1 MQIRFSML
9 TLAIS
14 LAAFAFTPALAAT
27 SAAKP
32 KTAQQQKMA
41 ECSHQSKGMKGE
53 AHKQFM
59 SNCLKD
65 KSAAPMSTG
74 GKMTQQE
81 KMKSCN
87 AEAKTKALKG
97 TERKAFMSTCLKG

>member
-9 TLAIS
+9 TLPLS
-14 LAAFAFTPALAAT
+14 LAAFAVTPALAAT

-32 KTAQQQKMA
+32 KTAQHQKMT

-59 SNCLKD
+59 NNCLKN
-65 KSAAPMSTG
+65 KSAAPMNTG
-74 GKMTQQE
+74 GKASQQD

-87 AEAKTKALKG
+87 AEAKSKSLKG
-97 TERKAFMSTCLKG
+97 PERKSFMSTCLKG